1 MERLWLSSGL
11 IIMSGNWLLVEM
23 RLSFKDEGQRFIPEY
38 RGTLLDDVNPWRIF
52 VQEAEVE
59 GEVCG
64 HSHGSTRP
72 ARCCGRLS
80 THSLQMLQ
88 VSVMGDDKPA
98 VCPSMT
104 VSSDVQPRGGG
115 HV

>member
-1 MERLWLSSGL
+1 MP
-11 IIMSGNWLLVEM
+11 GNWFLVEM
-23 RLSFKDEGQRFIPEY
+23 RLSFKDEGQRFLPECQ
-38 RGTLLDDVNPWRIF
+38 GTLLDGANPWRIF

-64 HSHGSTRP
+64 HSRGSARP
-72 ARCCGRLS
+72 ARCCDRLS

-98 VCPSMT
+98 VCPIMA
-104 VSSDVQPRGGG
+104 VSADVQPGW

>member
-1 MERLWLSSGL
+1 MGL
-11 IIMSGNWLLVEM
+11 LIMSGNWLLVEM
-23 RLSFKDEGQRFIPEY
+23 SLSFKDEGQRFIPEY
-38 RGTLLDDVNPWRIF
+38 QGTRPDDVNTWRIF
-52 VQEAEVE
+52 VQEAEVK
-59 GEVCG
+59 GEVWG
-64 HSHGSTRP
+64 HSQGSIRP

-104 VSSDVQPRGGG
+104 VSSGVQPGG